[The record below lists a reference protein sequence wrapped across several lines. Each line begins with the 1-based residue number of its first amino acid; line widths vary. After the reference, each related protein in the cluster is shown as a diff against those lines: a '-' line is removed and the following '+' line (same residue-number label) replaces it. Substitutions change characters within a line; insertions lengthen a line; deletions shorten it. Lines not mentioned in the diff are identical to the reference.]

1 MANVS
6 ISIALQSIYIAIITL
21 VSFNLGNDFGDTAFA
36 STFAFAVLGLSQ
48 MLHCFNCKF
57 EGRIRFKKLF
67 SNSFMNYSV
76 IITTFIII
84 FLVLTPAGALF
95 GLETLNFLQFII
107 CLGISFTIIPFTE
120 LVKAITKKRWF
131 APPFWR
137 DWSQFIKLTIESQW
151 TQIRLPLYKGGF
163 LVSNSLKVIGQKFG
177 VVDFWQPAKQPL
189 RQKSMIFATEES
201 QKTCNKTLRY
211 AQGDNSDYRWQI
223 ADARRQTVISADPYH
238 VILSPAKNLKK
249 LATRPFD
256 TLRVTITNPELKI
269 KHLI

>member
-1 MANVS
+1 MIPRRDFIIWKADTMTRRLEDLLVQ
-6 ISIALQSIYIAIITL
+6 ILQFQLGKVFWAAICIYIALITL

-76 IITTFIII
+76 IITTFIIM

-120 LVKAITKKRWF
+120 LVKAITKK
-131 APPFWR
+131 
-137 DWSQFIKLTIESQW
+137 L
-151 TQIRLPLYKGGF
+151 
-163 LVSNSLKVIGQKFG
+163 
-177 VVDFWQPAKQPL
+177 
-189 RQKSMIFATEES
+189 
-201 QKTCNKTLRY
+201 
-211 AQGDNSDYRWQI
+211 
-223 ADARRQTVISADPYH
+223 
-238 VILSPAKNLKK
+238 
-249 LATRPFD
+249 
-256 TLRVTITNPELKI
+256 
-269 KHLI
+269 